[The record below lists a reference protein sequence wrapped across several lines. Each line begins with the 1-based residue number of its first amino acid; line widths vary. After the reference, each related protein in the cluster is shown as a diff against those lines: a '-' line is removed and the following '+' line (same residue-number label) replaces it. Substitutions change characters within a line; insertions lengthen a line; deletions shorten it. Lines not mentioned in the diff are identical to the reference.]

1 VISAVKD
8 DVGDAMATES
18 FLFETYKRHLESAVE
33 AHEGGKGGDARFH
46 YLMAAKYLL
55 ALAEKGDTSFKKM
68 RKEQAE
74 RLLAAAERV
83 KKVRPSSGGVGSA
96 GMIPADED
104 EERADAS
111 KWRLEKRPDIRL
123 DDVKGLEDV
132 KSAIRRRII
141 YPFVHPEVAG
151 RYKKKT
157 GGGVLLYGPPG
168 TGKTMLARAVA
179 GEVEAAFFS
188 VRSSDIMSKWVGD
201 AEKNMRELFEA
212 ATSDD
217 RAVVFMD
224 EIEALVSRRGRG
236 STVMDRLIPE
246 FLSIVDGVEGR
257 KGAVLLLGAT
267 NRPWDMDDAALR
279 PGRFDELV
287 YVGPPD
293 VTAREAILRHELEG
307 VPLEDSVDVAAL
319 AARLED
325 FTGADIVGLVQRMT
339 DLPYEREIRT
349 GEKQAVHPD
358 DIEKALAKSRPTVN
372 ERMMKRFEKFEGD
385 RV

>member
-1 VISAVKD
+1 
-8 DVGDAMATES
+8 MATDT

-33 AHEGGKGGDARFH
+33 AHEAGKGSDARFH

-55 ALAEKGDTSFKKM
+55 ALAEKGDASFKKT

-74 RLLAAAERV
+74 RLLVAAEKV
-83 KKVRPSSGGVGSA
+83 KKTKVPSKGGGPA
-96 GMIPADED
+96 GKIPADED
-104 EERADAS
+104 DEKADAS
-111 KWRLEKRPDIRL
+111 KWQLEKRPSIKL

-141 YPFVHPEVAG
+141 YPFIHPEVAG

-201 AEKNMRELFEA
+201 AEKNMRELFDA
-212 ATSDD
+212 ATAAD
-217 RAVVFMD
+217 RSVIFMD

-267 NRPWDMDDAALR
+267 NRPWDMDEAALR

-293 VTAREAILRHELEG
+293 AVAREAILRNELGG
-307 VPLEDSVDVAAL
+307 VPIDESIDVTAL

-325 FTGADIVGLVQRMT
+325 FTGADIVGLVQRVT
-339 DLPYEREIRT
+339 DFPYEREIRT
-349 GEKQAVHPD
+349 GEEQMVGPDDVEQAV
-358 DIEKALAKSRPTVN
+358 AKSRPTVN
-372 ERMMKRFEKFEGD
+372 EKMLRRFDEFEGD
-385 RV
+385 RA